1 MVVKKATKA
10 GLESMTLTEY
20 AFVSRRTIYLLGE
33 IDDKVAAEI
42 ISQLE
47 YLDET
52 GEDDIRLVINSPG
65 GSVSAG
71 LAIVDAMERCGC
83 EVSTTATGIAASMAA
98 LIFACGARGK
108 RYVTPRAEV
117 MIHQP
122 LGGVQGQASDIEL
135 VASHILRTRTLLNNI
150 LAEMT
155 GRPLEQIARDCDRD
169 YFMTAREAVD
179 YGIADSILERNIW
192 KRNGSY

>member
-1 MVVKKATKA
+1 MVIKKVSKT
-10 GLESMTLTEY
+10 GIESMTLVEH
-20 AFVSRRTIYLLGE
+20 AFVSKRTIYLLGE
-33 IDDKVAAEI
+33 INDTVAAEI

-52 GEDDIRLVINSPG
+52 GDDDIRLVINSPG

-71 LAIVDAMERCGC
+71 LAIVDAMERCSC

-98 LIFACGARGK
+98 LIFSCGARGK

-135 VASHILRTRTLLNNI
+135 VASHILRTKSLLNSI
-150 LAEMT
+150 LSQTT
-155 GRPLEQIARDCDRD
+155 GKPLEQISRDCDRD

-179 YGIADSILERNIW
+179 YGIADRILDRNTQ
-192 KRNGSY
+192 KRKGPY